1 MLHLS
6 ALDLTIT
13 TLDNYNMAVQKP
25 SIPKGT
31 RDFSPAEMACRN
43 YIFDTVKSIFKK
55 YGYAPLETPAM
66 ENLTTLLGKYGDEGD
81 KLLFKILNSGDA
93 FAGVDAEEL
102 SHSNALSLKVC
113 EKGLRYDLTVP
124 FARYVVQHQNEI
136 TFPFKRF
143 QIQPVWRAD
152 RPQKGRYR
160 EFYQCDVDVI
170 GSQSQINELELVQ
183 IADEVFRKL
192 DINVCIKINNRKV
205 LQGLAEIIGHPDK
218 LVDITVAIDKID
230 KIGLQAVKEELAERG
245 IDSDGIAILEP
256 ILQMQGTNREKLA
269 AIRTVL
275 SGSSTTS
282 GCSTASEVGLKGVDE
297 LEELFNYI
305 ESASIKQ
312 KVEIDLSLARGLNYY
327 TGAIFEVK
335 ALDFQIGSICGGGR
349 YDNLTGIFGLPNI
362 SGVGISFGADR
373 IYDVLKGLDKFP
385 KDAIEGTKLLFSNMG
400 SAETAYAL
408 PIAARLRSQGISCEI
423 YPDNTKL
430 KKQFDYATKKG
441 IRYFA
446 IIGEDE
452 IKAGEVTL
460 KDLTTGTQQRV
471 PKEELSSLL

>member
-6 ALDLTIT
+6 VLDLTIT
-13 TLDNYNMAVQKP
+13 TLDNNNMAVQKP

-81 KLLFKILNSGDA
+81 KLLFKILNSGEA

-275 SGSSTTS
+275 SGS
-282 GCSTASEVGLKGVDE
+282 GAAPGSTASEVGLKGVDE

-305 ESASIKQ
+305 ESANIKQ

-408 PIAARLRSQGISCEI
+408 PIAAQLRSQGISCEI

>member
-1 MLHLS
+1 
-6 ALDLTIT
+6 
-13 TLDNYNMAVQKP
+13 MAVQKP

-81 KLLFKILNSGDA
+81 KLLFKILNSGEA

-275 SGSSTTS
+275 SGRSTTS

-408 PIAARLRSQGISCEI
+408 PIAAQLRSQGISCEI

>member
-1 MLHLS
+1 
-6 ALDLTIT
+6 
-13 TLDNYNMAVQKP
+13 MAVQKP

-81 KLLFKILNSGDA
+81 KLLFKILNSGEA

-256 ILQMQGTNREKLA
+256 ILQMQGTNREKLS

-275 SGSSTTS
+275 SGSSSTS
-282 GCSTASEVGLKGVDE
+282 GCSTAS
-297 LEELFNYI
+297 
-305 ESASIKQ
+305 
-312 KVEIDLSLARGLNYY
+312 
-327 TGAIFEVK
+327 
-335 ALDFQIGSICGGGR
+335 
-349 YDNLTGIFGLPNI
+349 
-362 SGVGISFGADR
+362 
-373 IYDVLKGLDKFP
+373 
-385 KDAIEGTKLLFSNMG
+385 
-400 SAETAYAL
+400 
-408 PIAARLRSQGISCEI
+408 
-423 YPDNTKL
+423 
-430 KKQFDYATKKG
+430 
-441 IRYFA
+441 
-446 IIGEDE
+446 
-452 IKAGEVTL
+452 
-460 KDLTTGTQQRV
+460 
-471 PKEELSSLL
+471 

>member
-1 MLHLS
+1 
-6 ALDLTIT
+6 
-13 TLDNYNMAVQKP
+13 MAVQKP

-81 KLLFKILNSGDA
+81 KLLFKILNSGEA

-275 SGSSTTS
+275 SGRSTTS

-305 ESASIKQ
+305 ESANIKQ

-408 PIAARLRSQGISCEI
+408 PIAAQLRSQGISCEI

-471 PKEELSSLL
+471 PKEELSSLI

>member
-6 ALDLTIT
+6 VLDLTIT

-81 KLLFKILNSGDA
+81 KLLFKILNSGEA

-275 SGSSTTS
+275 SGS
-282 GCSTASEVGLKGVDE
+282 GAAPGSTASEVGLKGVDE

-408 PIAARLRSQGISCEI
+408 PIAAQLRSQGISCEI